1 MLVVG
6 VRLGVEAGLEGA
18 LRMVDDASEAET
30 EAEKLRTSSTTS
42 GWSCDDEEVRRCRN
56 QADNKQKPVIIVV
69 NSSTSFEIPS
79 TNCSDI
85 EKVFK
90 VEYVE

>member
-1 MLVVG
+1 MVVVLLV
-6 VRLGVEAGLEGA
+6 GA
-18 LRMVDDASEAET
+18 LRMVDDADDAET

-56 QADNKQKPVIIVV
+56 QANMIVIVATIVV

-79 TNCSDI
+79 KNCSDI
-85 EKVFK
+85 DPCRRFLLG
-90 VEYVE
+90 VEIVRLR